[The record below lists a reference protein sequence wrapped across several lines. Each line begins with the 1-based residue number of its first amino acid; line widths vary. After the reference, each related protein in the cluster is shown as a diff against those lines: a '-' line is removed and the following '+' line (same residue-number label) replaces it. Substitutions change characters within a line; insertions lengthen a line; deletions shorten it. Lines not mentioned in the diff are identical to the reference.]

1 VKSRIYVYY
10 LQFNNS
16 IFIMNKNILKVV
28 QRAGESLS
36 KLETTLS
43 LLRMTRLPQTTDEFT
58 SKSTID
64 PNRCMRSFYST
75 TSTRR
80 YGLDELIPKSPILPV
95 TGTTEEEAS
104 LSSTEAREKLAQQ
117 HQTSNATVVGTLI
130 YL

>member
-1 VKSRIYVYY
+1 
-10 LQFNNS
+10 
-16 IFIMNKNILKVV
+16 MNKNTLKVL

-36 KLETTLS
+36 KLETTLY

-64 PNRCMRSFYST
+64 PNRCMISFYST

-95 TGTTEEEAS
+95 TWTTDEEAS